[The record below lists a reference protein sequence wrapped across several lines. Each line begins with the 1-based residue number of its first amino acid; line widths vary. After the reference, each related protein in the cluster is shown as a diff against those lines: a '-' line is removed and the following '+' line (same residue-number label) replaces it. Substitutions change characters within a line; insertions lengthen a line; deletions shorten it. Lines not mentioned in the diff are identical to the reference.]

1 MLPGAALKH
10 EPLRR
15 LVLTNEPM
23 KMTAARAAVADGR
36 KAVGDAPGIDAV
48 VLQREWLVSDAPE
61 ALEGLRKT
69 LYLCEVKIAAM
80 VGAPQFAG
88 SARPNPICSA
98 RGRAQMG
105 AREPRPGGA
114 DRRAPAAEHRGA
126 ARRGPASSPSSP
138 ATLRLLPARR
148 CARYKRPLRLRRF
161 LESSSDERVQ
171 AALHAWYAQDKYP
184 DGDGG
189 RTASAMDDLRKI
201 IRHHARLHAVA
212 TAQIA
217 SGSRAPRSCRRRF
230 WRAEAHC
237 AAQDWGSLRVE
248 AQARG
253 ACLSAWPRGALR

>member
-1 MLPGAALKH
+1 M
-10 EPLRR
+10 
-15 LVLTNEPM
+15 
-23 KMTAARAAVADGR
+23 
-36 KAVGDAPGIDAV
+36 DAKPWATHPASTPV

-88 SARPNPICSA
+88 SALVESYLQRAGVVRKWALVSPDRVAPI
-98 RGRAQMG
+98 
-105 AREPRPGGA
+105 
-114 DRRAPAAEHRGA
+114 AEHPPLNIAGPRVEGCEQPFFACHFEVAPSTEVRALQKAIA
-126 ARRGPASSPSSP
+126 AA
-138 ATLRLLPARR
+138 ALPGVEL
-148 CARYKRPLRLRRF
+148 Y
-161 LESSSDERVQ
+161 ERVQ

-217 SGSRAPRSCRRRF
+217 SDRARRAPV
-230 WRAEAHC
+230 
-237 AAQDWGSLRVE
+237 AAASGAQKRTARHKTGEVSALKRKRVE
-248 AQARG
+248 RA
-253 ACLSAWPRGALR
+253 